1 MTIRHISRRSPS
13 PPSDRD
19 RFVVDVATRA
29 NGQLM
34 PIRDAVLA
42 MMTKLDIE
50 NLARRTLQST
60 ETPSIERNAARQ
72 RLLRAIN
79 GG

>member
-34 PIRDAVLA
+34 PIRD
-42 MMTKLDIE
+42 DIE